1 MEEALPEAIKLAGK
15 QKGIIVTGS
24 VFVAA
29 AANVVWTEMETQKQ
43 ETQDKNAPR

>member
-1 MEEALPEAIKLAGK
+1 MKLEEK

-29 AANVVWTEMETQKQ
+29 AARVVWTELTAQHQKQ
-43 ETQDKNAPR
+43 EKQD